1 MMGMLKNRRVQFGVV
16 VVAALVAV
24 ALWPQAVE
32 VDVAPVTRGLL
43 VVTVD
48 EEGETRVRD
57 KFVITAPVAG
67 EVQRLD
73 LEPGDPVTHG
83 RTVLARIRPAAPLPL
98 DARARGELE
107 AAVRATQAAAERARA
122 ERDRLAGV
130 AALAEQR
137 RDRARRLLAS
147 GAIAQEELDVR
158 EAEAR
163 AGADALRAAGS
174 AVAQAE
180 YDVQIARARLVPAAS
195 GRAADI
201 VITAPVTG
209 VVLKRHLESAQVV
222 AAGVPLVEIGDP
234 QRLEVV
240 TDLLSADAVR
250 VAVGAEVLLEH
261 WGGTQPLAGHVRR
274 VEPSGFTKVSA
285 LGVEEQRVNV
295 VIDLDGPDEAGFALG
310 DAYRAEVRI
319 VVWRGADVVKVPTG
333 AVFRRGEDW
342 AVFVVEGGRARE
354 RAVTIGQ
361 RNGREAQVLNGFNAG
376 DYVVMYPP
384 DVLKDGARIRQRAR

>member
-1 MMGMLKNRRVQFGVV
+1 
-16 VVAALVAV
+16 
-24 ALWPQAVE
+24 
-32 VDVAPVTRGLL
+32 
-43 VVTVD
+43 
-48 EEGETRVRD
+48 
-57 KFVITAPVAG
+57 
-67 EVQRLD
+67 
-73 LEPGDPVTHG
+73 VTHG